1 MQLTIDIKNTAVDK
15 VMYLLDNLKSDVK
28 IISKIDYPLDIDII
42 EKEDSD
48 YNKILI
54 SREER
59 KKPRWLWRF
68 WFNQLELILYQIK
81 LHKKV
86 IKFINKQ
93 NTKDKSL
100 IKQKLE
106 LLKYNPYP
114 NNENLDL
121 KKITNYSCFR
131 LRIRNFRF
139 VYDVVENELIIY
151 FIDANNRGD
160 IY

>member
-1 MQLTIDIKNTAVDK
+1 M
-15 VMYLLDNLKSDVK
+15 
-28 IISKIDYPLDIDII
+28 
-42 EKEDSD
+42 
-48 YNKILI
+48 
-54 SREER
+54 
-59 KKPRWLWRF
+59 
-68 WFNQLELILYQIK
+68 YQIK